1 MVTNFLN
8 ALDRIPKL
16 MEQYKSQNA
25 AIEKDLPTLREIVGG
40 TWKKEE
46 ELKGLKTEV
55 AALERKIQLTL
66 SPQQEEVTEGKNN
79 TETKQVTDER
89 VGLPENSTPVQPDK
103 AFIRDRFP
111 VARPTTFES
120 RESRGVKM

>member
-25 AIEKDLPTLREIVGG
+25 TIEKDLPTLREIVGG

-46 ELKGLKTEV
+46 ELKSLKTELTT
-55 AALERKIQLTL
+55 LERKIQLTFTPAQL
-66 SPQQEEVTEGKNN
+66 QNGHAN
-79 TETKQVTDER
+79 TTDENLSKIVPEKLHRIPTVR
-89 VGLPENSTPVQPDK
+89 VGIDDSKKIT
-103 AFIRDRFP
+103 
-111 VARPTTFES
+111 
-120 RESRGVKM
+120 RGIKL

>member
-25 AIEKDLPTLREIVGG
+25 VIEKELPTLREIVGG

-46 ELKGLKTEV
+46 KLQTLESEV
-55 AALERKIQLTL
+55 ATLERKI
-66 SPQQEEVTEGKNN
+66 
-79 TETKQVTDER
+79 
-89 VGLPENSTPVQPDK
+89 
-103 AFIRDRFP
+103 
-111 VARPTTFES
+111 
-120 RESRGVKM
+120 

>member
-46 ELKGLKTEV
+46 KLKTLESEV
-55 AALERKIQLTL
+55 ATLKRKIQLTL
-66 SPQQEEVTEGKNN
+66 SASKPEIEREQVHS
-79 TETKQVTDER
+79 ETKQV
-89 VGLPENSTPVQPDK
+89 
-103 AFIRDRFP
+103 
-111 VARPTTFES
+111 
-120 RESRGVKM
+120 